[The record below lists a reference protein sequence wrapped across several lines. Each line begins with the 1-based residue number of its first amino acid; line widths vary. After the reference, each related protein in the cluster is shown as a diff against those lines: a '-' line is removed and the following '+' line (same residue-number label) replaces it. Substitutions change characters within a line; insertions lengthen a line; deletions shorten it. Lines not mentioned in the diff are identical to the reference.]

1 MYSVGLIVDRTIVS
15 KQIYDIVLL
24 SKKSDV
30 FKINYLIIQEVEPQ
44 GIVQKIIGGS
54 VGYNIRKLFLNYYV
68 NLSHFLFEDL
78 KNIII
83 FLIHTIWVI
92 LI

>member
-44 GIVQKIIGGS
+44 GIVQK
-54 VGYNIRKLFLNYYV
+54 
-68 NLSHFLFEDL
+68 
-78 KNIII
+78 
-83 FLIHTIWVI
+83 
-92 LI
+92 